1 MSRLIGRTVG
11 QLRLFVKLFT
21 FIFLSIEKGAV
32 WFLDF
37 TGQRSHL
44 LVCIFLSYVFGQ
56 VEMERALLE
65 GEQQIQMEQLD
76 RIKEKIISLE
86 RKEAN
91 LLAEAAS
98 QRAKVCQCHI
108 DYS

>member
-1 MSRLIGRTVG
+1 
-11 QLRLFVKLFT
+11 
-21 FIFLSIEKGAV
+21 
-32 WFLDF
+32 
-37 TGQRSHL
+37 
-44 LVCIFLSYVFGQ
+44 
-56 VEMERALLE
+56 MERALLE

-98 QRAKVCQCHI
+98 QRAKV
-108 DYS
+108 